1 MFKPV
6 NKKGTVEF
14 TWVVSE
20 LSKDSADVFN
30 CLKFSVGLIPI
41 SGTDKRQCLCWNCSF
56 NSENKCTLASL
67 FNVCFSK
74 MVCLNYVKA

>member
-6 NKKGTVEF
+6 NKKGTVDF

-30 CLKFSVGLIPI
+30 CLKFPVDLVTM
-41 SGTDKRQCLCWNCSF
+41 SGTDKSQCLCWNCSF

-74 MVCLNYVKA
+74 IVSLNCLKA